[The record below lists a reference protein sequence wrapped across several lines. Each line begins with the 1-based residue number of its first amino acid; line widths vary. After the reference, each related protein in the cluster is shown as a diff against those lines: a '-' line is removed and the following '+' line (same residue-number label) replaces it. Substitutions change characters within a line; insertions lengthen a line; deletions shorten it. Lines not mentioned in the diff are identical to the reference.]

1 MSTVPISAIS
11 SLAVVCRPTMR
22 PSRSATRLSMR
33 ISSRVARSGSVAG
46 AVGRSNPLGM
56 PSEDK
61 VLLPTV
67 GAVKTSEAV
76 FGLIR
81 VMTRGLRAM
90 PCPGGSDGVS
100 VSPPPGLSSRVG
112 DPALDFR
119 RKVDLRLGPH
129 IGSHAT
135 VERHQTGDTHTTS
148 RSHDRTHHCG
158 TFGTRSRCPSYSP
171 PPLSSP
177 SRQRIDPEVPPFS
190 QSLSLM
196 TAPVPVSPA
205 ASAPAGISSTP
216 SSLPTAVPSAS
227 STLSIPS
234 PPASQ
239 IPPPSSPL
247 GSSLP

>member
-100 VSPPPGLSSRVG
+100 VSPPPGLSSRVC
-112 DPALDFR
+112 DSALDFR
-119 RKVDLRLGPH
+119 GKVDLRLGPH
-129 IGSHAT
+129 ISSPLSSNDTRQAT
-135 VERHQTGDTHTTS
+135 PTPRVDHTTTHTTS
-148 RSHDRTHHCG
+148 VPWHPFQVS
-158 TFGTRSRCPSYSP
+158 FLPP